1 MMPAI
6 RRKAL
11 RARSQYTDDHLH
23 ALRSGHDFFG
33 GFQNHGEALAAWRVL
48 GKQIMDAWVPT
59 GANGCLR
66 LRTWAWWLERGSDGI
81 FYDLAEA
88 RVL

>member
-1 MMPAI
+1 
-6 RRKAL
+6 
-11 RARSQYTDDHLH
+11 
-23 ALRSGHDFFG
+23 
-33 GFQNHGEALAAWRVL
+33 
-48 GKQIMDAWVPT
+48 MDLTVAWVPT

-88 RVL
+88 RVLKERGEYDEADRRAVCEYVIWLRAVAEHGRQMLKWYPRQKRVMSDDVL